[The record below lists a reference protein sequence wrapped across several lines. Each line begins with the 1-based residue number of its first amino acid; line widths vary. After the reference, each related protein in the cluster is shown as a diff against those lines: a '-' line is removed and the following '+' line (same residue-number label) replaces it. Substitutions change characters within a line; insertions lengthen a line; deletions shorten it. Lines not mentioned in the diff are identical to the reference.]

1 MSKELTSTLLKLKEK
16 LKTLKNGNDNQIHI
30 SNEFIQQLAD
40 ENEVEFD
47 EMVKIIDE
55 EFK

>member
-16 LKTLKNGNDNQIHI
+16 LKTLKNGKDNQIHI
-30 SNEFIQQLAD
+30 SKEFIQQLAD
-40 ENEVEFD
+40 ENEIEFG

>member
-1 MSKELTSTLLKLKEK
+1 MGKELTNTLLKLKEK
-16 LKTLKNGNDNQIHI
+16 LKTLKNGKDNQIHI
-30 SNEFIQQLAD
+30 SKEFIQQLAD
-40 ENEVEFD
+40 ENEIEFG